1 MSQTSRCK
9 TLNIKLIFLILI
21 FNEFIKY
28 IFLSN
33 DIMPPKK
40 TYKTKAIRTRK
51 PKQTGKGKITD
62 WFKRAGKFIK
72 DKKLNSAGLRG
83 VSTFMPGVLK
93 PISAFAAGVA
103 DQLGYGVTLPGAPSQ
118 HGGSMMRTLPYRP
131 IYSGTGLSR
140 RVHGSGLLLAGQ
152 KANTLRRSRI
162 IKADVLHEQIGS
174 GRIVGN
180 KLY

>member
-1 MSQTSRCK
+1 MSQTFRCK

-33 DIMPPKK
+33 DIMPLKK

-62 WFKRAGKFIK
+62 WLKRAGKFIK
-72 DKKLNSAGLRG
+72 DKKLISAGLRG
-83 VSTFMPGVLK
+83 VSTVVPGVLK

-103 DQLGYGVTLPGAPSQ
+103 DQLGFGVTLPGSSSQ
-118 HGGSMMRTLPYRP
+118 HGGSMRTLPY
-131 IYSGTGLSR
+131 Y
-140 RVHGSGLLLAGQ
+140 
-152 KANTLRRSRI
+152 
-162 IKADVLHEQIGS
+162 
-174 GRIVGN
+174 
-180 KLY
+180 

>member
-1 MSQTSRCK
+1 MSQTFRCK

-33 DIMPPKK
+33 DIMPLKK

-72 DKKLNSAGLRG
+72 DKKLISAGLRG
-83 VSTFMPGVLK
+83 VSTVMPGVFK
-93 PISAFAAGVA
+93 PIAGFAAGVA
-103 DQLGYGVTLPGAPSQ
+103 DQLGFGINLPGAPS
-118 HGGSMMRTLPYRP
+118 GVENSVLR
-131 IYSGTGLSR
+131 TGLK
-140 RVHGSGLLLAGQ
+140 Q
-152 KANTLRRSRI
+152 
-162 IKADVLHEQIGS
+162 VL
-174 GRIVGN
+174 
-180 KLY
+180 

>member
-1 MSQTSRCK
+1 
-9 TLNIKLIFLILI
+9 
-21 FNEFIKY
+21 
-28 IFLSN
+28 
-33 DIMPPKK
+33 MPLKK

-62 WFKRAGKFIK
+62 WLKRAGKFIK
-72 DKKLNSAGLRG
+72 DKKLISAGLRG

-103 DQLGYGVTLPGAPSQ
+103 DQLGYGINLPGAPSQ
-118 HGGSMMRTLPYRP
+118 HGGGGIMRTLPYRP
-131 IYSGTGLSR
+131 IIYSGTGLSR
-140 RVHGSGLLLAGQ
+140 RVHGSGVLLPGE
-152 KANTLRRSRI
+152 KRRQPRVI
-162 IKADVLHEQIGS
+162 RADVIQEQIGS